1 MEQQPDDRNLTWHH
15 GLIDRNDRNRFNGHR
30 SGVIWMTGFSA
41 SGKSTLAHAME
52 SRLFHDR
59 IRVYVLDGDNVRHGL
74 NKDLGFSKADRNENL
89 RRVAE
94 VAKLFCDAGIVVFSA
109 FISPYRSDRELARA
123 SIGDED
129 FHEVYVKCPIEVCEA
144 RDPKGIYKKARRGD
158 IARFTGISDPYE
170 APENPDLVL
179 ETDKFGID
187 QCIEQFCDYLRK
199 EGLIRG
205 E

>member
-1 MEQQPDDRNLTWHH
+1 MQQPDDRNLTWHR
-15 GLIDRNDRNRFNGHR
+15 GLITRADRNRFNGHK
-30 SGVIWMTGFSA
+30 SGVIWMTGYSA

-52 SRLFHDR
+52 KRLFHDR

-94 VAKLFCDAGIVVFSA
+94 VTRLFCDAGLVVFSA
-109 FISPYRSDRELARA
+109 FISPYRSDRELARQCV
-123 SIGDED
+123 GDED

-170 APENPDLVL
+170 APESPDLVL
-179 ETDKFGID
+179 ETDKFSVDECID
-187 QCIEQFCDYLRK
+187 QFCDYLRK

-205 E
+205 D

>member
-1 MEQQPDDRNLTWHH
+1 MEQPDDRNLTWHQ
-15 GLIDRNDRNRFNGHR
+15 GLIDRDDRNRFNGHR

-109 FISPYRSDRELARA
+109 FISPYRSDRELARMC
-123 SIGDED
+123 IGDDD

-170 APENPDLVL
+170 APESPDLVL

>member
-1 MEQQPDDRNLTWHH
+1 MQQPDDRNLTWHR
-15 GLIDRNDRNRFNGHR
+15 GLINRDDRNRFNGHK
-30 SGVIWMTGFSA
+30 SGVIWMTGYSA

-52 SRLFHDR
+52 KRLFHDR

-94 VAKLFCDAGIVVFSA
+94 VTRLFCDAGLVVFSA
-109 FISPYRSDRELARA
+109 FISPYRSDRELARLC
-123 SIGDED
+123 IGDED
-129 FHEVYVKCPIEVCEA
+129 FHEVHVKCPIEVCEE

-179 ETDKFGID
+179 ETDKFSVEACID
-187 QCIEQFCDYLRK
+187 QFCAYLRD

>member
-1 MEQQPDDRNLTWHH
+1 MSQTDDRNLTWHH
-15 GLIDRNDRNRFNGHR
+15 GLIDRADRNRFNGHN
-30 SGVIWMTGFSA
+30 SGVIWMTGYSA

-52 SRLFHDR
+52 EALFRDR
-59 IRVYVLDGDNVRHGL
+59 VRVYVLDGDNVRHGL

-94 VAKLFCDAGIVVFSA
+94 VTRLFCDAGLVVFSA
-109 FISPYRSDRELARA
+109 FISPYRTDRELARRC
-123 SIGDED
+123 IGDDD
-129 FHEVYVKCPIEVCEA
+129 FHEVYVKCPIEVCEE

-170 APENPDLVL
+170 PPENPDLVL
-179 ETDKFGID
+179 ETDRFTLEE
-187 QCIEQFCDYLRK
+187 CIAQFRDYLRK
-199 EGLIRG
+199 EGLIRP